1 MTPYLVVLGLYC
13 GWRCSLSPL
22 CTSTNHVLYAVG
34 SVVLE
39 ALSANLTYLCANY
52 VRVGWRADSQTKV
65 SSIAGRDFSLS
76 TLLLVLACTLPDV
89 VGVVLDSHP

>member
-1 MTPYLVVLGLYC
+1 M
-13 GWRCSLSPL
+13 
-22 CTSTNHVLYAVG
+22 LYAGG

-39 ALSANLTYLCANY
+39 AFCAFVTFLCAYY
-52 VRVGWRADSQTKV
+52 VRIGRRADSQTKV

-76 TLLLVLACTLPDV
+76 TLLFVLACTLPDV